1 MIWSVFGQVEGG
13 PLCIRGELPL
23 PDVLFEGKG
32 RVCAFFVPLCLCASS
47 SAPSGHQS
55 NQGGQILD
63 FACGTTLAEPAMVPR
78 HDSTAIGSSVAN
90 PTEEGPPF
98 PGGRGNL
105 PSPTRVVEPPSVAST
120 RR

>member
-1 MIWSVFGQVEGG
+1 MDWWRV
-13 PLCIRGELPL
+13 
-23 PDVLFEGKG
+23 DLFASEENSHCPMFFLKG
-32 RVCAFFVPLCLCASS
+32 RDELVFSVPLCLPTSS

-55 NQGGQILD
+55 NQGGQIFD

-78 HDSTAIGSSVAN
+78 HGSTAID
-90 PTEEGPPF
+90 PTEEGPLF

-105 PSPTRVVEPPSVAST
+105 ASPTRVVEPPSVAST

>member
-1 MIWSVFGQVEGG
+1 M
-13 PLCIRGELPL
+13 
-23 PDVLFEGKG
+23 DLFASEENSQCPMFFLKG
-32 RVCAFFVPLCLCASS
+32 RDKLVFSVPLCLPASS

-78 HDSTAIGSSVAN
+78 HGLAAIGSSMAN

-98 PGGRGNL
+98 PGGRGNSA
-105 PSPTRVVEPPSVAST
+105 SPTRVVEPPSVAST